1 MNARKRLFRRLDKV
15 DRALAG
21 SGTPAE
27 RVHEAR
33 RQIKKARAVLSLG
46 RAALGRRRAR
56 RAEKELREAGRA
68 LSGVRDAETAA
79 RAYES
84 LRPHPRGEHGA
95 LRARRKAAEL
105 STELAAGAA
114 GRRVAAARGEIARMG
129 RAGRRSLARA
139 ARKALAGVVALGE
152 AALLKP
158 DDENLH
164 NWRKAAKRLDGMLGE
179 ADAPTPRLRRLRE
192 RLAELGDALGEDH
205 DLVVL
210 REALQRDGGCAP
222 VEPAAARKRAEL
234 LEKAARLAPALARE
248 TPRRVAR
255 DFRRSI

>member
-15 DRALAG
+15 DRALRG
-21 SGTPAE
+21 SGSPAE

-33 RQIKKARAVLSLG
+33 RQLKKARAVLALG
-46 RAALGRRRAR
+46 RAGLGRERGR
-56 RAEKELREAGRA
+56 RAEKLLRAAGRA

-84 LRPHPRGEHGA
+84 LRPHPRGEHDA

-105 STELAAGAA
+105 STELAARAA
-114 GRRVAAARGEIARMG
+114 RRRVEAARGELARMG
-129 RAGRRSLARA
+129 RAGRRALARA
-139 ARKALAGVVALGE
+139 ARRALEEVLALGE
-152 AALLKP
+152 AALLAP
-158 DDENLH
+158 EDEALH
-164 NWRKAAKRLDGMLGE
+164 AWRKAAKRLDGMLGE

-192 RLAELGDALGEDH
+192 RLAKLGDALGEDH
-205 DLVVL
+205 DLVIL
-210 REALQRDGGCAP
+210 REALERDGGCSP

-248 TPRRVAR
+248 APRRVAR
-255 DFRRSI
+255 DFRRCV

>member
-15 DRALAG
+15 DRALTG
-21 SGTPAE
+21 NGKPAE

-33 RQIKKARAVLSLG
+33 RQIKRARAVLSLG
-46 RAALGRRRAR
+46 RAALQRGRAR
-56 RAEKELREAGRA
+56 RADEELRAAGRA

-84 LRPHPRGEHGA
+84 LRPRPRGEHDA
-95 LRARRKAAEL
+95 LRARRKAAKL
-105 STELAAGAA
+105 STGLAARTAE
-114 GRRVAAARGEIARMG
+114 RHVAAARGELAGMG
-129 RAGRRSLARA
+129 RAGRRALARA
-139 ARKALAGVVALGE
+139 ARRALEEVLELGE
-152 AALLKP
+152 AALLAP
-158 DDENLH
+158 DDEALH
-164 NWRKAAKRLDGMLGE
+164 AWRKAAKRLEGMLGE

-192 RLAELGDALGEDH
+192 RLAELGDALGQDH
-205 DLVVL
+205 DLVIL
-210 REALQRDGGCAP
+210 REALKRDGGCAP
-222 VEPAAARKRAEL
+222 VEPAAARKRAEM

>member
-1 MNARKRLFRRLDKV
+1 MNARKRLFRRLEKV
-15 DRALAG
+15 DRALRG
-21 SGTPAE
+21 SGKPAE

-33 RQIKKARAVLSLG
+33 RQIKRARAVLALG
-46 RAALGRRRAR
+46 RAALGRGRAR
-56 RAEKELREAGRA
+56 RAEKELRAAGRA

-84 LRPHPRGEHGA
+84 LRPHPRGELDA

-105 STELAAGAA
+105 STGLAARAA
-114 GRRVAAARGEIARMG
+114 GRRVEAAREELARMG
-129 RAGRRSLARA
+129 RAGRGALARA
-139 ARKALAGVVALGE
+139 ARRALEEVQKLGE
-152 AALLKP
+152 AALLTP
-158 DDENLH
+158 DDEKLH
-164 NWRKAAKRLDGMLGE
+164 SWRKAAKRLDGMLGE
-179 ADAPTPRLRRLRE
+179 ADAPTPRMRRLRE

-205 DLVVL
+205 DLVTL
-210 REALQRDGGCAP
+210 REALKRDGGCAP
-222 VEPAAARKRAEL
+222 VKSAAARRRAEM